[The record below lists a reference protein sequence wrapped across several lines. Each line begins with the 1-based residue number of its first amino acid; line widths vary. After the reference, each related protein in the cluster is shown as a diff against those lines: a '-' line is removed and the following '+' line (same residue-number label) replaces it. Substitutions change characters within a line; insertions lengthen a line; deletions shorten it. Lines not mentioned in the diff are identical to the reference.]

1 MRSQPRC
8 AHFLALRTNL
18 VSRRPGELVER
29 YHALISALEQMPA
42 PQPSSTASGGG
53 GAAAMDLLKGQDAK
67 LAAHLEAVMGGA
79 AKSALLLKAPCA
91 RLGVGLLS
99 PDATLFV
106 WDLCLIAGWTQVG
119 AAIASAL
126 LLPAELASM
135 NRPL

>member
-8 AHFLALRTNL
+8 AHFLALRTTL

-29 YHALISALEQMPA
+29 YHALISAL

-53 GAAAMDLLKGQDAK
+53 GAAAMGLLKGQDAK

>member
-8 AHFLALRTNL
+8 AHFLALRTTL

-29 YHALISALEQMPA
+29 YHALISALEQMP
-42 PQPSSTASGGG
+42 PRLSSTASGGG